1 LVPLP
6 LVVPLLS
13 LEPGEVPLEP
23 MLPLGIEGLAAAFG
37 LVAELF
43 EPLTGPEGDVIPPL
57 LSVLGLAALFGLAA
71 APLLGPMVLLELPA
85 APELVVPPVSWA
97 KTAGAKAATDNANPA
112 LRK

>member
-1 LVPLP
+1 VLVPLP

-43 EPLTGPEGDVIPPL
+43 E
-57 LSVLGLAALFGLAA
+57 
-71 APLLGPMVLLELPA
+71 LLEDLVDWESFHRFRFDFEVCNHIAVIIPA
-85 APELVVPPVSWA
+85 SCDRPLRGMNMLLDVVRIIVII
-97 KTAGAKAATDNANPA
+97 AG
-112 LRK
+112 

>member
-1 LVPLP
+1 MPLP
-6 LVVPLLS
+6 LVAPLLS

-43 EPLTGPEGDVIPPL
+43 EPLTGPEGDVIPLL